1 MCWYSPRPL
10 SSQICLYSIVHIM
23 GRLFIPSKQQLSA
36 PFQSKDTFVEFARA
50 PQGKDGQTIIGDAKW
65 SNKDL
70 EPTPEDDRTW
80 TW

>member
-1 MCWYSPRPL
+1 
-10 SSQICLYSIVHIM
+10 M
-23 GRLFIPSKQQLSA
+23 GKLNVPTKQQLSEA
-36 PFQSKDTFVEFARA
+36 FRSKGAFIDFARA
-50 PQGKDGQTIIGDAKW
+50 PQGREGQAIIGDERW